1 MVIETVK
8 HVGLWMLT
16 FRLQKVNHSG
26 GAIVFEVKQFERHT
40 GVTHE
45 ESDID
50 NEPDENECSEEMG
63 PGI

>member
-8 HVGLWMLT
+8 HVGLRMLT
-16 FRLQKVNHSG
+16 FRLQKFNHSG
-26 GAIVFEVKQFERHT
+26 GAIVFEVEPFERHT

-63 PGI
+63 PCI

>member
-8 HVGLWMLT
+8 HVGLRMLT
-16 FRLQKVNHSG
+16 FRLQKVNYSG
-26 GAIVFEVKQFERHT
+26 GEIFFEVEPFERHT
-40 GVTHE
+40 GVTHKE
-45 ESDID
+45 IDID